1 MAQNAAEQQQYELF
15 LKETENCFTKPGII
29 PSEGNNWS
37 GQPGTL
43 REWASF
49 SFRKQECT
57 AVKMKAW
64 RADKYFPAPG
74 TKFTTKEV
82 NEAMAIEGLSL
93 AERHGLKVIYS
104 MESAEDF
111 IQCLFEEA
119 RRQVKDGETSDLEAI
134 HGAIKKLTSF

>member
-1 MAQNAAEQQQYELF
+1 MAQNAAEQEQYELF
-15 LKETENCFTKPGII
+15 VKETEKCFTKPGIS
-29 PSEGNNWS
+29 PSRENNWS
-37 GQPGTL
+37 RQPGTL

-57 AVKMKAW
+57 TVKMKAW

-74 TKFTTKEV
+74 IKFTPKEV
-82 NEAMAIEGLSL
+82 DEAMAREGLSL
-93 AERHGLKVIYS
+93 AEHHGLKVIYS

-134 HGAIKKLTSF
+134 HGAVKKLTSF